1 MFDKYAHQTVYVLW
15 ENNKTPQKGHPEVTI
30 WWTSKSFRHSE
41 RLKKSFEQAKSDFL
55 PIQNLITSFY
65 PLRNQRFR
73 FPRKVGNIILQIFL
87 VPYHLFYFDFGR
99 DAETSSA

>member
-1 MFDKYAHQTVYVLW
+1 MFGKYAQPTVYDLLG
-15 ENNKTPQKGHPEVTI
+15 NNKTPQKGRPEVTI

-55 PIQNLITSFY
+55 PIQNLITSFS

-73 FPRKVGNIILQIFL
+73 FPRKAGNIILQIFL
-87 VPYHLFYFDFGR
+87 VPYHLFYFGR